1 MRRRSKVAFKQVEK
15 SALEGAEKAAE
26 NAEDITRLEMLRSLA
41 ADHNVLGNKLN
52 SIAKRMNTNTRCKEN
67 KERYDEN
74 VRINDQTLLAYHQQA
89 EQATKKKE
97 LSEEKSAKLKPTGFA
112 SDQARLKTTRKGMR

>member
-1 MRRRSKVAFKQVEK
+1 
-15 SALEGAEKAAE
+15 
-26 NAEDITRLEMLRSLA
+26 MLRSLA

-52 SIAKRMNTNTRCKEN
+52 SIAKRMKSNTRCKEN

-74 VRINDQTLLAYHQQA
+74 ARINDQTLIAYHQQA

-112 SDQARLKTTRKGMR
+112 NDQARLNTRRKGRR